1 MKAAGTLI
9 VMAGMLAACGGPAPG
24 GNGSAAAGS
33 PTDPIEAK
41 IRALSTPM
49 RRLTFFR
56 AVYDSNYGCK
66 EIVAD
71 QELSRDA
78 GQARWKATCDDG
90 REFFLTLRPGG
101 IFGVSGAPAP
111 RQAMKPSRPMAPPA
125 P

>member
-1 MKAAGTLI
+1 MRMAVAMIALAALT
-9 VMAGMLAACGGPAPG
+9 ACGGPATG
-24 GNGSAAAGS
+24 GNSGTSQGAA
-33 PTDPIEAK
+33 DPIEIK

-49 RRLTFFR
+49 RRLAFFR
-56 AVYDSNYGCK
+56 AVYDSNYGCR

-101 IFGVSGAPAP
+101 IFAVSGAPAP
-111 RQAMKPSRPMAPPA
+111 RQALKPSRPMAPPS

>member
-1 MKAAGTLI
+1 MRMAMTMIALAALT
-9 VMAGMLAACGGPAPG
+9 ACGGPTTGG
-24 GNGSAAAGS
+24 GNGGTQVA
-33 PTDPIEAK
+33 PDPVEAK

-71 QELSRDA
+71 QELPRDA